1 MDEGERTDSARRVPG
16 GRHLASAAFAVMAA
30 TALSRLFGYVR
41 EIAAAAYFG
50 AGAGK
55 SAFDVAFLVPST
67 FQVLV
72 AQAALSAAL
81 IPVFAGLLQ
90 KERRQEAWHVASTV
104 FTLVLLVLGAVVALF
119 IIFAPQ
125 IMPLFAPGY
134 RNDPAMMADIV
145 SMSRL
150 LFPIILLLAVT
161 GIVVSVLNSY
171 EQFTVPAVAPVF
183 WNLVI
188 ILAIFLG
195 ADRLGIEALAWGVL
209 LGTVVQLAIQ
219 LPWLRGRG
227 GRLGWSLDWRNPY
240 VKQVG
245 ILILPV
251 SLSLGLINLNGLVD
265 VQFASYLGE
274 GGVAAMNYAF
284 RLYQL
289 PEALFAVAVGTVLF
303 PTLSKLA
310 ARDNMETFRFT
321 VSAGIRVIFFLLIPI
336 TAIILVL
343 SEPLVRLVYER
354 GAFVAADT
362 VLVASTLFFFTFGS
376 AFSGGSALLTRG
388 FFSLERP
395 WVPTLLALVNLGLN
409 ALFNWVLIQR
419 FDLGGIAL
427 STTAVSIL
435 TFLALFY
442 LLRRR
447 LGRLD
452 GAAIVRTAAMSVLL
466 SAVAASAAFFS
477 WYLLDRW
484 LGRGL
489 AGQVVSIGTA
499 FAAAAA
505 VFLLLAWASRMPELQ
520 LFRSI
525 RGGGTAA
532 AAD

>member
-1 MDEGERTDSARRVPG
+1 MSTS
-16 GRHLASAAFAVMAA
+16 RHLASAAVAVMAA

-50 AGAGK
+50 AGAEK

-90 KERRQEAWHVASTV
+90 KDQRREAWHVASTV
-104 FTLVLLVLGAVVALF
+104 LTLVMLALGGVVAIF

-125 IMPLFAPGY
+125 VMPIFAPGY

-145 SMSRL
+145 YMSRL

-161 GIVVSVLNSY
+161 GIVVSILNSH
-171 EQFTVPAVAPVF
+171 EQFTVPAIAPVF

-188 ILAIFLG
+188 ILSIFLG

-209 LGTVVQLAIQ
+209 AGTVIQLGIQ

-227 GRLGWSLDWRNPY
+227 GRLSWSLDWRNPH

-274 GGVAAMNYAF
+274 GGVAVMNYAF
-284 RLYQL
+284 RLYQM
-289 PEALFAVAVGTVLF
+289 PEALVAVAVGTVLF
-303 PTLSKLA
+303 PTLSKLVA
-310 ARDNMETFRFT
+310 ADDMETFRFT
-321 VSAGIRVIFFLLIPI
+321 ISAGLRTIFFFLIPI
-336 TAIILVL
+336 STFVLVL
-343 SEPLVRLVYER
+343 SQPLVRLVYER
-354 GAFVAADT
+354 GAFGAADT
-362 VLVASTLFFFTFGS
+362 ELVASTLFFFAFGS

-395 WVPTLLALVNLGLN
+395 WIPTLLALVNLGLN
-409 ALFNWVLIQR
+409 ALFNWILIKP
-419 FDLGGIAL
+419 FGLGGIAL
-427 STTAVSIL
+427 STTAVSTL

-442 LLRRR
+442 MLRRR
-447 LGRLD
+447 LGRMD
-452 GAAIVRTAAMSVLL
+452 GAAIIRTAVMAALMSVVAA
-466 SAVAASAAFFS
+466 AVAYFS

-484 LGRGL
+484 LGSSL
-489 AGQVVSIGTA
+489 AGQVISIGTSL
-499 FAAAAA
+499 AAAAA
-505 VFLLLAWASRMPELQ
+505 VFLALAWATRMPELE
-520 LFRSI
+520 LFRAI
-525 RGGGTAA
+525 RRGETAA
-532 AAD
+532 AAK